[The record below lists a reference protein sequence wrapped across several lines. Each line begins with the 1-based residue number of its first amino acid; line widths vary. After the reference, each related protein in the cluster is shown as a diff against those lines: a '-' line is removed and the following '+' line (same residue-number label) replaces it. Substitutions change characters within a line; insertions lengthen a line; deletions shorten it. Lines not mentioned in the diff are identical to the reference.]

1 MTTAPDG
8 DERGDQARDW
18 QDRAI
23 DAALQELHGSKP
35 PDLSARVL
43 LALREPARGP
53 LPVLHRPR
61 RSYLIAWSA
70 AAALLLAVFAIGWLR
85 REAPPEVVENFTAEL
100 EFEVSQGAFECVAL
114 APGAARTVWVEAG
127 TQGVFTA
134 RVGNRLRC
142 ADMSYGQLG
151 TFGPIAAWP
160 HTELEVRSMEF
171 SLKNGVVAASAL
183 TLSVVAGVVTW
194 HTLTRSETAVAG
206 EVVRMEAG
214 ADRAAQL
221 AAENAQLRQRITQLE
236 QQAVTAAAAPLRI
249 QAPAAPAEAPA
260 VPAAAQPDAP
270 VPLQAA
276 LFHDERFSALDAIDW
291 ATVGAATKEMG
302 PLLAQ
307 MMEEMA
313 KTGEVPTELAIK
325 IQELNG
331 KLVAQVP
338 AMLKAG
344 MPGFGPNGAYTHPL
358 VVANVLGSTLQAAG
372 QPLNESQQAAIAGLV
387 RAFGMENQ
395 GIVDQTRE
403 FELEHL
409 AAEAAMKDRFYK
421 EVSTLLTPEQ
431 YAKMYPEGGSIYD
444 GANLFASGL
453 MTRPYSEPVSAKD
466 AGDFA
471 RLASHK
477 LGEQLGLDE
486 ATSAQVR
493 AVVERIAS
501 ASPEI
506 WQDKAGVVESKLR
519 MLKSGRTA
527 AALQQQL
534 AVMRE
539 IQRQVSLTPE
549 QKKKL
554 ASLKHVLVPLPR

>member
-1 MTTAPDG
+1 M
-8 DERGDQARDW
+8 
-18 QDRAI
+18 
-23 DAALQELHGSKP
+23 L
-35 PDLSARVL
+35 
-43 LALREPARGP
+43 
-53 LPVLHRPR
+53 
-61 RSYLIAWSA
+61 
-70 AAALLLAVFAIGWLR
+70 
-85 REAPPEVVENFTAEL
+85 
-100 EFEVSQGAFECVAL
+100 
-114 APGAARTVWVEAG
+114 
-127 TQGVFTA
+127 
-134 RVGNRLRC
+134 
-142 ADMSYGQLG
+142 
-151 TFGPIAAWP
+151 
-160 HTELEVRSMEF
+160 
-171 SLKNGVVAASAL
+171 
-183 TLSVVAGVVTW
+183 
-194 HTLTRSETAVAG
+194 
-206 EVVRMEAG
+206 
-214 ADRAAQL
+214 AQL
-221 AAENAQLRQRITQLE
+221 
-236 QQAVTAAAAPLRI
+236 
-249 QAPAAPAEAPA
+249 
-260 VPAAAQPDAP
+260 
-270 VPLQAA
+270 
-276 LFHDERFSALDAIDW
+276 
-291 ATVGAATKEMG
+291 
-302 PLLAQ
+302 
-307 MMEEMA
+307 MEEVA

-331 KLVAQVP
+331 KLVAQLP

-431 YAKMYPEGGSIYD
+431 YVKMYPDGGAKYD

-453 MTRPYSEPVSAKD
+453 MAQVYSEPVSAKD

-471 RLASHK
+471 RLASNR

-493 AVVERIAS
+493 AVVERIAA
-501 ASPEI
+501 ASPEV

-519 MLKSGRTA
+519 MLKSGRAA

-539 IQRQVSLTPE
+539 IQREVSLTPE

-554 ASLKHVLVPLPR
+554 ASLKRVLVPLPR